1 MVLPLQ
7 LSLPLS
13 LMCRPAVSRKEHAP
27 ASIIKRFVL
36 IDTLFNHLLHACS
49 ITRLVA
55 PSCLE
60 KQCFSEFLF
69 CPMPSFLIPVPK
81 IAVLFDSAK
90 DIALHHDP
98 LEICGKRLDGQRIF
112 G

>member
-1 MVLPLQ
+1 
-7 LSLPLS
+7 
-13 LMCRPAVSRKEHAP
+13 MCWPAVCREEHAT
-27 ASIIKRFVL
+27 ASIIRRFVL
-36 IDTLFNHLLHACS
+36 IDPFPKPLLYAWSTHC
-49 ITRLVA
+49 LVA

-60 KQCFSEFLF
+60 KPCFSEFLF
-69 CPMPSFLIPVPK
+69 CPTPSFLIPVLK
-81 IAVLFDSAK
+81 VAVHFDSAK